1 MTETRVSRKLPGS
14 LAVLRRR
21 LAYEARA
28 RVNRYPLLYRPVARW
43 QHRGNPERA
52 LAPDTELVIE
62 GFPRSG
68 NTFATAA
75 FRLSQRRPVKFAHHT
90 HAPAQVIAAV
100 RRRIPTLVVVRPP
113 VPTISSHII
122 RSGVP
127 ARACLANWVAFHERI
142 LGVRDGVVIGS
153 FETVTQDY
161 GSVIRAVNAKFG
173 TSFDEFEHTPGNE
186 ERVFERIV
194 AVHERRADRSHAVD
208 RATAIARPT
217 ADRDDRKRAA
227 REQLVGD
234 PGLARTLARA
244 EELYRELVP
253 VDAAPERGAVAS

>member
-1 MTETRVSRKLPGS
+1 
-14 LAVLRRR
+14 
-21 LAYEARA
+21 
-28 RVNRYPLLYRPVARW
+28 
-43 QHRGNPERA
+43 
-52 LAPDTELVIE
+52 
-62 GFPRSG
+62 
-68 NTFATAA
+68 
-75 FRLSQRRPVKFAHHT
+75 
-90 HAPAQVIAAV
+90 
-100 RRRIPTLVVVRPP
+100 
-113 VPTISSHII
+113 
-122 RSGVP
+122 VP

-186 ERVFERIV
+186 ERVFERIE

-217 ADRDDRKRAA
+217 ADRDERKRAA